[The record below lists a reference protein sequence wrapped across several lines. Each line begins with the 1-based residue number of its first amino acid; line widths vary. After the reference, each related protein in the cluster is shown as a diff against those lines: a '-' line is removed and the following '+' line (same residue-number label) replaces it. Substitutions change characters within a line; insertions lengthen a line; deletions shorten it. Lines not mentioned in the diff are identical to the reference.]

1 MCIFKRHQ
9 IFRLK
14 KTVCR
19 QRVLH
24 LKKKPLRSHVVL
36 LFGKYVKR
44 RKKLI
49 LEQHLGISSLVN
61 SSLFVVYM
69 LSLKILF
76 YFFVIENGNDRPS
89 IARFLAASVLFFD
102 HNFPKCDQNDLKF

>member
-1 MCIFKRHQ
+1 M
-9 IFRLK
+9 
-14 KTVCR
+14 
-19 QRVLH
+19 
-24 LKKKPLRSHVVL
+24 VL
-36 LFGKYVKR
+36 LFGKCAKR

-102 HNFPKCDQNDLKF
+102 HNFPKCGQNDLKF